1 MSFTLDIGEQLQAD
15 SELIDLLKNKNYRF
29 LIKFLDTNYRFIFCT
44 QQSGA
49 AFDSCVDWCAQNA
62 GNLEDAKQVL
72 VPLFDTFY
80 SCLPPPVKDDLAYL
94 AEEIGYDPSKAPFS
108 KPKRLHRELV
118 TSSITGFAAIIP
130 QGRKYLA
137 LVRLRLSF
145 FRERWAYF
153 RQSLEK
159 RVSLIHAPS
168 RHTSLPSY
176 LTRHP
181 GSTMSHALRLH
192 PQSFRGTE
200 GDPRPEPWAQ
210 AVRH

>member
-1 MSFTLDIGEQLQAD
+1 MSFTLDIGDQLEAD
-15 SELIDLLKNKNYRF
+15 SELIDLLKKKNYRF

-49 AFDSCVDWCAQNA
+49 AFDSCIDWCAQNA

-72 VPLFDTFY
+72 VRLFDTFY
-80 SCLPPPVKDDLAYL
+80 PCLPPSVKDDLAYL
-94 AEEIGYDPSKAPFS
+94 AEEIGYDPSKPPFS
-108 KPKRLHRELV
+108 RPKRLHRELV
-118 TSSITGFAAIIP
+118 TAGTTGLAAIKS

-137 LVRLRLSF
+137 FLRVRLSF

-159 RVSLIHAPS
+159 RVSFIHAPS
-168 RHTSLPSY
+168 HHTSLPSY
-176 LTRHP
+176 LTRPP

-200 GDPRPEPWAQ
+200 GDARPEPWAQ
-210 AVRH
+210 AVGH